1 MSDVNS
7 YERYK
12 TRYFR
17 HWGGWSGNTCLQ
29 ELKNKCEPRGNID
42 ERVPGKGKSWC
53 KGPEAGRGSYVGGT
67 ERGELTELHRVAPK
81 GFYRLH
87 LSSGEFQEGRDYM
100 K

>member
-1 MSDVNS
+1 M
-7 YERYK
+7 
-12 TRYFR
+12 
-17 HWGGWSGNTCLQ
+17 G
-29 ELKNKCEPRGNID
+29 
-42 ERVPGKGKSWC
+42 ERVPGKGNSWC

-87 LSSGEFQEGRDYM
+87 PSSGEFQEGRDYM